1 MHGKIINAIFLCF
14 SGVDQYLAV
23 LDPLEYNAKVTRGVS
38 RKLIS
43 SVWIL
48 GFSAAAI
55 ASSQLIWA
63 SDYSPWIS
71 CREAAALSVT
81 GNNKVAAAGGVGG
94 GDTGS
99 LEFGLQGR
107 IWLAVISIAFFVGPV
122 LILTCIYVRIF
133 AAASKNSRDIRRN
146 SFHHQSLMASTT
158 SKLVTDEDD
167 EEINQEVKNYFP
179 LQHQNTNGI
188 IDQENHVG
196 MINPTRSAPDLLSHT
211 SEPKGNY

>member
-1 MHGKIINAIFLCF
+1 MYFFFCFTISVKSSLFNSKIIIYISNGTYMYVIVKYFQTHPGRIINAIFLCF

-71 CREAAALSVT
+71 CREAAALSVR
-81 GNNKVAAAGGVGG
+81 GNNNK
-94 GDTGS
+94 DTTTTVS
-99 LEFGLQGR
+99 E
-107 IWLAVISIAFFVGPV
+107 VCFFV
-122 LILTCIYVRIF
+122 
-133 AAASKNSRDIRRN
+133 
-146 SFHHQSLMASTT
+146 
-158 SKLVTDEDD
+158 KL
-167 EEINQEVKNYFP
+167 K
-179 LQHQNTNGI
+179 
-188 IDQENHVG
+188 
-196 MINPTRSAPDLLSHT
+196 
-211 SEPKGNY
+211 